1 MKRTVQQ
8 GFTLIELMIV
18 VAIIGILAAIAI
30 PQYSDYTSRS
40 RAAGA
45 VAELDSFKKTISI
58 CMSEQL
64 NVATDCVT
72 QGQNG
77 VPNFP
82 ALGTKNI
89 SAISGIAAAGNVITV
104 SGTSG
109 ATTSAGVPLGF
120 AYAGTFTSGSSV
132 TPWSMGASAICDP
145 ARGLKPNFGG
155 CP

>member
-1 MKRTVQQ
+1 MKRTFQR

-45 VAELDSFKKTISI
+45 VTELDSFKKTITV
-58 CMSEQL
+58 CMSDQL
-64 NVATDCVT
+64 NVAANCTT
-72 QGQNG
+72 PGTNG
-77 VPNFP
+77 VPAFV
-82 ALGTKNI
+82 ASKNVT
-89 SAISGIAAAGNVITV
+89 AVSGIAAAGNVITV

-109 ATTSAGVPLGF
+109 STDSAGTNHGF
-120 AYAGTFTSGSSV
+120 AYSGSFTSGSSV
-132 TPWSMGASAICDP
+132 TPWAMAGTICDT